1 MNRIIAL
8 LLLSASLVSAETKS
22 IGKDPISG
30 LAQAVVVEAAPLIH
44 TAQFLP
50 LDHDGKLVDK
60 GDAARQATVVLENLT
75 QALKS
80 VAPGA
85 QVVKLNV
92 YVANESVIREIEKP
106 LRKPFG
112 RNEKP
117 AVTFVVTAL
126 PNPDALVAMDAVAA
140 DLNPAGESSTVKRL
154 FSPYLSGSMQEAHMA
169 ILPVGG
175 AVYIS
180 GQAKTNT
187 TLAGSTHKTL
197 ESLEKTLEFL
207 RLTKSDVVQIKCFM
221 NPMSEVDSV
230 KKEIESFFA
239 PDVTPPCVFV
249 EWTKANPQPIE
260 IEMIARSE
268 SAPGDLDFITPPGFT
283 PSKVYAKVVRV
294 NRGGRI
300 YCSGLYGGEKDKTG
314 AEQVTTIFTELGS
327 VLKKAGSDFDHL
339 VKATYYVSTPDAS
352 NQLNVQR
359 PKYLHADRPPAA
371 SKAMVKSVG
380 VSGRTVAVDMIAI
393 PPPFLTG
400 LIR

>member
-1 MNRIIAL
+1 MHRIIAL
-8 LLLSASLVSAETKS
+8 LLLSACLASAETKS
-22 IGKDPISG
+22 VGKEPISG
-30 LAQAVVVEAAPLIH
+30 LSQAVVVDSAPLIH

-50 LDHDGKLVDK
+50 LDHKGNPVDK
-60 GDAARQATVVLENLT
+60 GDASKQAALVLENIT
-75 QALKS
+75 EALKS

-92 YVANESVIREIEKP
+92 YVANESVIRQIEKA
-106 LRKPFG
+106 LRRPFG
-112 RNEKP
+112 RSEKP
-117 AVTFVVTAL
+117 AVSFVVTAL

-140 DLNPAGESSTVKRL
+140 DLSPTGESSTVKRL

-175 AVYIS
+175 ALYIS

-187 TLAGSTHKTL
+187 TLAGSTRKTL
-197 ESLEKTLEFL
+197 ASLQSTLEFF
-207 RLTKSDVVQIKCFM
+207 RLTKGDVVQVKCFM

-230 KKEIESFFA
+230 KQEIENFFA

-260 IEMIARSE
+260 IELIARSE
-268 SAPGDLDFITPPGFT
+268 SAPGDVDYINPPGMIA
-283 PSKVYAKVVRV
+283 SKVFTRVVRV

-300 YCSGLYGGEKDKTG
+300 YCSGLYGGEKDKS
-314 AEQVTTIFTELGS
+314 AAAQVTTIFSELGS
-327 VLKKAGSDFDHL
+327 VLKKAGSDFEHL

-352 NQLNVQR
+352 EQLNVLR
-359 PKYLHADRPPAA
+359 PKYLNPDRPPAA

-380 VSGRTVAVDMIAI
+380 VPGRSVEVDMIAL
-393 PPPFLTG
+393 PAP
-400 LIR
+400 